1 MTKKRLKM
9 TTSRDVRRT
18 VNRVANML
26 LNDEL
31 DPKTANAILYA
42 CNVCLGAIR
51 VDEQQAK
58 LDELEKLV
66 REVEER
72 NGH

>member
-1 MTKKRLKM
+1 M
-9 TTSRDVRRT
+9 
-18 VNRVANML
+18 ANML

-31 DPKTANAILYA
+31 DPKTANALLYA

-72 NGH
+72 NGP